1 MLLETAIDLGAQ
13 VRMDVE
19 AVSIGDDGR
28 TVTLHSGEQIR
39 ADVVVGAD
47 GMQGI
52 SRKTILGEQDVGK
65 PVGLMM
71 FK

>member
-1 MLLETAIDLGAQ
+1 MLLETAINLGAQ
-13 VRMDVE
+13 VRMGVE

-28 TVTLHSGEQIR
+28 TVTLRSGEQIR
-39 ADVVVGAD
+39 VDVVVGAD

-52 SRKTILGEQDVGK
+52 SRETILGEQDVGK
-65 PVGLMM
+65 PTGLMM